1 MLGRM
6 TKIRAVASFEKR
18 AERLED
24 VRQAYIAFRRE
35 AENTF
40 SYKTDDCRMTFL
52 HNIIS
57 LTRGTVILNLAF
69 HRCSVDNEFG
79 MRFFKLEDL
88 SSLGPQVRNMS
99 KYTRLSWCVMFQFQF
114 ENLARN
120 ILKELGLTV
129 PSGYYKVTE
138 KLVDRLSLPNRL
150 HTIRRLNIL
159 ANIRN
164 SLHNNG
170 IHKSYD
176 KKDTIVQ
183 IDNIQYKF
191 MHLKT
196 VKCANWDHISHA
208 WKGLLPTIRK
218 IYFHSDVAKLKK
230 IPNHF
235 IS

>member
-6 TKIRAVASFEKR
+6 TKIRKQATFKKR
-18 AERLED
+18 AERLEK
-24 VRQAYIAFRRE
+24 VRQAYISFRKEVENAFSLK
-35 AENTF
+35 A
-40 SYKTDDCRMTFL
+40 DDCRLSFL

-69 HRCSVDNEFG
+69 HRCGIEKVFG
-79 MRFFKLEDL
+79 MSFFGLDNS

-99 KYTRLSWCVMFQFQF
+99 KFTRLSWCVMFQFQF

-120 ILKELGLTV
+120 ILKELGVAV
-129 PSGYYKVTE
+129 PGGYYKVTE
-138 KLVDRLSLPNRL
+138 DLVDRLSLPNRM

-170 IHKSYD
+170 IHKSHD

-183 IDNIQYKF
+183 VDYIKYKF
-191 MHLKT
+191 GHLKT
-196 VKCANWDHISHA
+196 IDCASWDHISHI
-208 WKGLLPTIRK
+208 WKGLLPVIRK
-218 IYFHSDVAKLKK
+218 IYFHSDVAKLKN
-230 IPNHF
+230 IPNQF
-235 IS
+235 TP